1 MAIALCQQKYN
12 IQALGIIPAVETPC
26 TLTNPHSQSL
36 DRVGDTGHMIN
47 INTVLLHDH
56 TQYKIFSAWFL
67 DIRILT
73 CL

>member
-36 DRVGDTGHMIN
+36 DWVGNTGNMIN
-47 INTVLLHDH
+47 INQQKSNGNLHVFASVTNSYNNGTDM
-56 TQYKIFSAWFL
+56 
-67 DIRILT
+67 
-73 CL
+73 